1 MSEFLDT
8 YNDVS
13 EMLEKNT
20 LELIQR
26 ICQEIDNI
34 EHSFDIL
41 DNKYM
46 MEKLKWK
53 NMNIIYFPN
62 YGLKQVVKN
71 AKVRGIRFYV
81 M

>member
-1 MSEFLDT
+1 MIDT
-8 YNDVS
+8 YNEVS

-46 MEKLKWK
+46 MEKLK
-53 NMNIIYFPN
+53 
-62 YGLKQVVKN
+62 
-71 AKVRGIRFYV
+71 
-81 M
+81 

>member
-41 DNKYM
+41 DNEYM
-46 MEKLKWK
+46 MER
-53 NMNIIYFPN
+53 
-62 YGLKQVVKN
+62 VK
-71 AKVRGIRFYV
+71 
-81 M
+81 